1 VLARSAQRRDHG
13 QMSNDVVARRVV
25 VHGRVQGVFFRD
37 SCRQQAERHRVA
49 GWVRNEPDGTVGA
62 LFEGPRDAVEA
73 VVSWC
78 REGPRHARVDRVE
91 VTEAGPSGSTAF
103 DVLG

>member
-1 VLARSAQRRDHG
+1 MAGTRDDEP
-13 QMSNDVVARRVV
+13 MSSDVVARRVV

-37 SCRQQAERHRVA
+37 SCRQEAEQSRVA

-62 LFEGPRDAVEA
+62 MFEGAPEAVEA
-73 VVSWC
+73 MVAWC
-78 REGPRHARVDRVE
+78 HQGPPYARVERVE
-91 VTEAGPSGSTAF
+91 VTEAGPTGTSGF

>member
-1 VLARSAQRRDHG
+1 
-13 QMSNDVVARRVV
+13 MSSDVIARRVV

-37 SCRQQAERHRVA
+37 SCRQEAERSRVA

-62 LFEGPRDAVEA
+62 MFEGPTQAVDAM
-73 VVSWC
+73 VSWC
-78 REGPRHARVDRVE
+78 HQGPPYARVERVE
-91 VTEAGPSGSTAF
+91 VTETGPTGSIGF